1 VPEWHIYGTL
11 QVPSYLA
18 RRTVDYRRIGR
29 TTPTQYY
36 PVTMLRFL
44 GMESHIANDRTPNPP
59 ILQEGR
65 QAATREGANEDSST
79 TTSRKRL
86 VSWQVAKLRP
96 HPSYARLGISI
107 SSSKLNVLLE
117 LGEDAFLVPLLVT
130 STGYVIDG
138 YARLEVARLQGRA
151 MVECIEHDISEEEA
165 LRRLL
170 LCHRPS
176 PGLPPFSRIAMA
188 RGLTKS
194 LKEKAFQH
202 QQAGGRGKGSSKLPE
217 TEKIDV
223 RKAIATIARVS
234 VGTLSHALDVLRMGD
249 SEILQALCSGEIKID
264 RAWRWCK
271 EPHSCQRE
279 NLRIYR
285 RNRGMER
292 VAEKLIAR
300 QIRNL
305 RIRRAQ
311 RSRWAPATSAEVVRR
326 LTSLPSDTLGTANVV
341 FIRAPFSVLALSE
354 DLGHSLGFGEGIS
367 ACT

>member
-1 VPEWHIYGTL
+1 
-11 QVPSYLA
+11 
-18 RRTVDYRRIGR
+18 
-29 TTPTQYY
+29 
-36 PVTMLRFL
+36 
-44 GMESHIANDRTPNPP
+44 MESHIANDRTPNLP

-65 QAATREGANEDSST
+65 QAAMREDANEYSST

-96 HPSYARLGISI
+96 HPTYARLRISI

-117 LGEDAFLVPLLVT
+117 LGENAFLVPLLVT
-130 STGYVIDG
+130 SSGYVIDG
-138 YARLEVARLQGRA
+138 YARLEVARLQGRET
-151 MVECIEHDISEEEA
+151 VECIEYDISEEEA

-188 RGLTKS
+188 RSLTKS
-194 LKEKAFQH
+194 FKEKAFQH
-202 QQAGGRGKGSSKLPE
+202 QQAGGRGKGSSKLAE
-217 TEKIDV
+217 MERVGV
-223 RKAIATIARVS
+223 RKEIATIAGVS

-249 SEILQALCSGEIKID
+249 SEVLQALCSGEIKIY

-271 EPHSCQRE
+271 EPHSCQCE
-279 NLRIYR
+279 NLRLYR

-305 RIRRAQ
+305 RLRPARH
-311 RSRWAPATSAEVVRR
+311 SRWAPAASAEVVRR
-326 LTSLPSDTLGTANVV
+326 LSSLPPDTLGTATVV
-341 FIRAPFSVLALSE
+341 FIKAPLSVLAISE
-354 DLGHSLGFGEGIS
+354 DLGRSLGFGEGAS
-367 ACT
+367 ACP

>member
-1 VPEWHIYGTL
+1 
-11 QVPSYLA
+11 
-18 RRTVDYRRIGR
+18 
-29 TTPTQYY
+29 
-36 PVTMLRFL
+36 
-44 GMESHIANDRTPNPP
+44 
-59 ILQEGR
+59 
-65 QAATREGANEDSST
+65 
-79 TTSRKRL
+79 

-151 MVECIEHDISEEEA
+151 TVECIEHDISEEEA

-202 QQAGGRGKGSSKLPE
+202 QQAGGREKGSSKLPA

-223 RKAIATIARVS
+223 RKEIARIAGVS
-234 VGTLSHALDVLRMGD
+234 VGTLSHALDVLRTGD
-249 SEILQALCSGEIKID
+249 SEILRALCSGEIKTD

-279 NLRIYR
+279 NLRLYR

-292 VAEKLIAR
+292 VAEKLISR

-305 RIRRAQ
+305 GLR
-311 RSRWAPATSAEVVRR
+311 PARQNGWTPTTSAEVVRR
-326 LTSLPSDTLGTANVV
+326 LACLPPDTLEAANVV
-341 FIRAPFSVLALSE
+341 FIKAPHSVLALSE
-354 DLGHSLGFGEGIS
+354 DLGHSLGFGEGGF
-367 ACT
+367 ACS

>member
-1 VPEWHIYGTL
+1 MPG
-11 QVPSYLA
+11 
-18 RRTVDYRRIGR
+18 
-29 TTPTQYY
+29 
-36 PVTMLRFL
+36 FL
-44 GMESHIANDRTPNPP
+44 GMESHIANDRTSNLPT
-59 ILQEGR
+59 LAEGR
-65 QAATREGANEDSST
+65 QAAIREGAYDNHST
-79 TTSRKRL
+79 TAHARGRL
-86 VSWQVAKLRP
+86 VPWQVAQLHP

-130 STGYVIDG
+130 SSGYVIDG

-151 MVECIEHDISEEEA
+151 TVECIEYDISEEEA

-170 LCHRPS
+170 LCHRPT
-176 PGLPPFSRIAMA
+176 PGLPPFTRIAMA

-194 LKEKAFQH
+194 FKEKAFQH
-202 QQAGGRGKGSSKLPE
+202 QQAGGRGKGSSKLTE
-217 TEKIDV
+217 TERVDV
-223 RKAIATIARVS
+223 RKEVASIAGVS

-279 NLRIYR
+279 NLRLYR

-305 RIRRAQ
+305 RLRPARQ
-311 RSRWAPATSAEVVRR
+311 SRWAPATSAEVVRR
-326 LTSLPSDTLGTANVV
+326 LTSLPPETLGATNIV
-341 FIRAPFSVLALSE
+341 FIKAPLPILALSE
-354 DLGHSLGFGEGIS
+354 DLGRSLGLGEGVP
-367 ACT
+367 ACS

>member
-1 VPEWHIYGTL
+1 MPGL
-11 QVPSYLA
+11 LA
-18 RRTVDYRRIGR
+18 
-29 TTPTQYY
+29 
-36 PVTMLRFL
+36 
-44 GMESHIANDRTPNPP
+44 MESHIANDRTPNFP

-65 QAATREGANEDSST
+65 QAAIQEGANEDPST
-79 TTSRKRL
+79 TTSQKRL

-130 STGYVIDG
+130 SNGYVIDG

-151 MVECIEHDISEEEA
+151 TVECVEYDISEEEA

-170 LCHRPS
+170 LCHGPS
-176 PGLPPFSRIAMA
+176 PGLPPFTRIAMA

-202 QQAGGRGKGSSKLPE
+202 QQAGGRGKGSSKLAE
-217 TEKIDV
+217 TERVDV
-223 RKAIATIARVS
+223 RKEIARIAGVS
-234 VGTLSHALDVLRMGD
+234 VGSLTHALDVLRTAEP
-249 SEILQALCSGEIKID
+249 EILQALYLGEIKID

-271 EPHSCQRE
+271 APHSCQRE
-279 NLRIYR
+279 NLRLYR